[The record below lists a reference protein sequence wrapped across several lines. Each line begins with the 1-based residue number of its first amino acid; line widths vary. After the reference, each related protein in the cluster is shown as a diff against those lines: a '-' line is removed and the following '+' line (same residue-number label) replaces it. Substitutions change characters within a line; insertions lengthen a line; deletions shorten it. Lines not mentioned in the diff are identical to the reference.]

1 MNYTL
6 PLFPLNLVVYPQS
19 FYPLHI
25 FEERYKL
32 LVSKCIKEDSEFGI
46 IAIDKESGKLQ
57 DIGTKVKVYNVL
69 KLYDNHEFD
78 IVVQGTGRFKLLEHS
93 ELVENEVAEG
103 VVEDYIDTNPFGDQ
117 QKISRMFTDFEHFK
131 EKLSIPLDAKFYNA
145 LETARCKSFKIA
157 EKVGFELEQQLT
169 LIAIRD
175 ENVRLQLLTDY
186 MAEFL
191 VRYELSKAVEK
202 IVIGDGY
209 LEY

>member
-1 MNYTL
+1 MKYKL

-32 LVSKCIKEDSEFGI
+32 LISKCIKEDSEFGI
-46 IAIDKESGKLQ
+46 IAFDKDLGKLQ

-69 KLYDNHEFD
+69 KLYENHEFD

-93 ELVENEVAEG
+93 ELTENEVAEG
-103 VVEDYIDTNPFGDQ
+103 IVEDYIDSNPFGDQ
-117 QKISRMFTDFEHFK
+117 HKISKLFSDFEHFK
-131 EKLSIPLDAKFYNA
+131 EKLSIPLDAKFFNS
-145 LETARCKSFKIA
+145 LETSRSKSFKIA
-157 EKVGFELEQQLT
+157 EKVGFELDQQLT

-175 ENVRLQLLTDY
+175 ENVRIQLLTDY

-191 VRYELSKAVEK
+191 RQYELSKAIEK

-209 LEY
+209 LEF